1 MKHKT
6 GLLVRDNYIPSV
18 YEKDGT
24 VWILRDL
31 DATIGISLVGERGI
45 HKSHITR
52 AMDFGKRMIIP
63 LELC

>member
-1 MKHKT
+1 MRYKT
-6 GLLVRDNYIPSV
+6 GLLVRDGYVPSV

-31 DATIGISLVGERGI
+31 DATLGILLVGERGI
-45 HKSHITR
+45 CKTHITR